1 MNFSGV
7 LGYNQLFYD
16 KKVALQEYTTFRS
29 RDSLQS
35 LHSRSSQDFHKSLKQ
50 RNLTAISKANRK
62 SLSPEKMYRKQ
73 CSTPKFIQGSVLG
86 SFLTQLHEEIHN
98 EITYK
103 KPAKSTRSTM
113 FQSVQSSYDTFSG
126 SKVASPAS
134 KLLRPTFSST
144 AKYSPPRNL
153 STSPPKNLSN
163 SSRKTI
169 ISPHKISQE
178 LRAGLEKETLNSEEK
193 REVKRRLRRIVKE
206 KKKVIASQAFE
217 KLCNMNS
224 HQLFD
229 EGINEIRA
237 DSFYRLEMNKLRT
250 STIPKL
256 VNYTTEEVRIERNS
270 PKFELYS
277 TPYSKETKK
286 SQELIKLN
294 SLLIKRRK
302 SIIRKSH
309 KKLDEHE
316 KEEFLRSI
324 SEKIKY
330 NATEGIKNRSVSP
343 VPAVYPQ
350 LNISRKMI
358 PTSLNIRP

>member
-1 MNFSGV
+1 MNYSGV
-7 LGYNQLFYD
+7 LGDTHLFYSNQFQV
-16 KKVALQEYTTFRS
+16 KEYTPYRS

-35 LHSRSSQDFHKSLKQ
+35 LQSRSSQELHRALKH
-50 RNLTAISKANRK
+50 RNLTAISKADRK
-62 SLSPEKMYRKQ
+62 SLSPEKMLRKQ
-73 CSTPKFIQGSVLG
+73 DSTPKFTQGSVLG

-126 SKVASPAS
+126 SREASPAS

-153 STSPPKNLSN
+153 STSPPKNR
-163 SSRKTI
+163 SSSKKTI

-178 LRAGLEKETLNSEEK
+178 LRAGLEKEALNSEEK
-193 REVKRRLRRIVKE
+193 REVKRRLRSIVKE

-224 HQLFD
+224 YKLFD
-229 EGINEIRA
+229 EEINEIRA
-237 DSFYRLEMNKLRT
+237 DSFYRVEMNKLRT

-256 VNYTTEEVRIERNS
+256 VNYTTGEVRTERNS
-270 PKFELYS
+270 PKFDIYS
-277 TPYSKETKK
+277 SPYSKETKK

-302 SIIRKSH
+302 SIIRKSNR
-309 KKLDEHE
+309 KLDDHE
-316 KEEFLRSI
+316 KEEFVRFI

-343 VPAVYPQ
+343 VPTVYPQ

-358 PTSLNIRP
+358 PTSLNIKP

>member
-7 LGYNQLFYD
+7 LGDTHLFYSQ
-16 KKVALQEYTTFRS
+16 KVAIKEYTPYRS

-35 LHSRSSQDFHKSLKQ
+35 LQSRSSQEIRRALKQ
-50 RNLTAISKANRK
+50 RNLTAISKAERK
-62 SLSPEKMYRKQ
+62 SLSPEKMIRKQ
-73 CSTPKFIQGSVLG
+73 DSTPKFIQGSVLG

-98 EITYK
+98 EINCT

-126 SKVASPAS
+126 SRDASPAS

-153 STSPPKNLSN
+153 STSPSKHR
-163 SSRKTI
+163 SSSSKKTLI
-169 ISPHKISQE
+169 TPHKISQE
-178 LRAGLEKETLNSEEK
+178 LRSGLEKEALNSEEK
-193 REVKRRLRRIVKE
+193 REVKRRLRSIVKE
-206 KKKVIASQAFE
+206 KKRVIANQAFE

-224 HQLFD
+224 YKLFD
-229 EGINEIRA
+229 EEINEIRA

-256 VNYTTEEVRIERNS
+256 VNYTTEEVRTERNS
-270 PKFELYS
+270 PKFELHS
-277 TPYSKETKK
+277 PYLKDTKK

-302 SIIRKSH
+302 PIIQKSN
-309 KKLDEHE
+309 KKLDDQQ
-316 KEEFLRSI
+316 KEEFLRLI

-358 PTSLNIRP
+358 PTSLNI